1 MIHRVVRMTLQH
13 EHVDAFMEL
22 FRRVHGTIEAQPGC
36 LSVTLWVD
44 TRWPDI
50 VTTYS
55 QWVSEDALNDYRH
68 TPFFKETWAQTRV
81 LFAAPADATSYTTA
95 YPTG

>member
-1 MIHRVVRMTLQH
+1 MIHRIVRMTLQH
-13 EHVDAFMEL
+13 GHVDTFMEL
-22 FRRVHGTIEAQPGC
+22 FRRVHSSIEAQPGC

-55 QWVSEDALNDYRH
+55 KWESEDALHAYRQSG
-68 TPFFKETWAQTRV
+68 FFKDTWAQTRV
-81 LFAAPADATSYTTA
+81 LFAAPPEATSYTTA